1 MPKMRTLIAAVIVL
15 SLLSPA
21 FSQTESKVKIDPA
34 LFVYLKECRA
44 IMRAVGNDIWKGWD
58 LAKTPILFYR
68 PHVQDI
74 LIAYPH
80 QPAGFQVLTGFN
92 PLGGET
98 ITYRDGTTF
107 IDYDGQNTVTDI
119 DGVKTLV
126 VADTFSN
133 QRNQLNGVLLGRDK
147 DFAQTWLEKWNFLP
161 SDPYGQMAMI
171 LHEGFHA
178 FQAAQAPDKGP
189 NEMAAVDYPLLD
201 TPNNSSW
208 ALEAALMRDALL
220 CESPDT
226 RAAKVR
232 ELVAVRTERRAAL
245 KKEAVDYEDQT
256 EYLEGLAKYIEF
268 RFLKEAQAL
277 EPDPRLFFINGFYGF
292 GPKLK
297 ETRDKSVTQMKDII
311 AASIDM
317 TGNKF
322 GVGPLRFRLYSSGAA
337 LALLLDDVATD
348 WKADIFKDGV
358 YLFDK
363 LQKAVPMSEAE
374 RAALISQ
381 AKSEYGYETLFK
393 EKRLFEEEGRK
404 VLRDKLKSILDTE
417 ETLVVLDYSGPGGIA
432 GMAFTPFGVTKV
444 AENLTIYD
452 MVPLAGRFTN
462 KAEFRFAKVIPVLID
477 KAAKQMKFVVKTK
490 TSAFEAQKGDEIK
503 VEEFSLTGSRYE
515 LKATGNKVLVKLLK

>member
-44 IMRAVGNDIWKGWD
+44 VMRAVGEDIWKGWD
-58 LAKTPILFYR
+58 LSKTPILFYR
-68 PHVQDI
+68 PRVQDI

-98 ITYRDGTTF
+98 IYYRDGTTF

-147 DFAQTWLEKWNFLP
+147 DFAQTWLESWNFLP
-161 SDPYGQMAMI
+161 DDPYGQMAMI

-189 NEMAAVDYPLLD
+189 NETAAIDYPLLD

-220 CESPDT
+220 CESRDT
-226 RAAKVR
+226 RAAKIR
-232 ELVAVRTERRAAL
+232 ELVAVRTERRATL
-245 KKEAVDYEDQT
+245 NKESVDYEDLT

-297 ETRDKSVTQMKDII
+297 EIRDKTVTQMKDII

-337 LALLLDDVATD
+337 LALLLDEVAPD

-363 LQKAVPMSEAE
+363 LKKAVSLTAAE
-374 RAALISQ
+374 QASLVSQ
-381 AKSEYGYETLFK
+381 AKNEYGYETLSK
-393 EKRLFEEEGRK
+393 EKRQFEEEGRR
-404 VLRDKLKSILDTE
+404 VLSDKLKSILETRD
-417 ETLVVLDYSGPGGIA
+417 TLVVLDYSDPGGIA

-444 AENLTIYD
+444 AENLAIYD

-490 TSAFEAQKGDEIK
+490 TSAFEAQKGNEIK

-515 LKATGNKVLVKLLK
+515 LKATGNKVLIKLLK

>member
-1 MPKMRTLIAAVIVL
+1 
-15 SLLSPA
+15 
-21 FSQTESKVKIDPA
+21 
-34 LFVYLKECRA
+34 
-44 IMRAVGNDIWKGWD
+44 
-58 LAKTPILFYR
+58 
-68 PHVQDI
+68 
-74 LIAYPH
+74 
-80 QPAGFQVLTGFN
+80 
-92 PLGGET
+92 
-98 ITYRDGTTF
+98 
-107 IDYDGQNTVTDI
+107 
-119 DGVKTLV
+119 
-126 VADTFSN
+126 
-133 QRNQLNGVLLGRDK
+133 
-147 DFAQTWLEKWNFLP
+147 
-161 SDPYGQMAMI
+161 
-171 LHEGFHA
+171 
-178 FQAAQAPDKGP
+178 
-189 NEMAAVDYPLLD
+189 
-201 TPNNSSW
+201 
-208 ALEAALMRDALL
+208 
-220 CESPDT
+220 
-226 RAAKVR
+226 
-232 ELVAVRTERRAAL
+232 
-245 KKEAVDYEDQT
+245 
-256 EYLEGLAKYIEF
+256 
-268 RFLKEAQAL
+268 
-277 EPDPRLFFINGFYGF
+277 
-292 GPKLK
+292 
-297 ETRDKSVTQMKDII
+297 MKDII